1 MGKVVKFE
9 LKAAPKFAFKKVKSR
24 KISST
29 ENSNQLNLFNSK
41 HEGKVLKL
49 PYNLAI
55 FDEALLF
62 DEQGKDKAEELY
74 WEAILNGESVPDA
87 YCNLGILQFNAGNK
101 AKAID
106 CFTQSLKAEPR
117 HFESHYNLANLY
129 LEVENIALARL
140 HYEVAAEIE
149 PGFPN
154 VFYNLGVV
162 YAMTRDFE
170 KAAAGLERYTS
181 MVTDEESL
189 EARGLL
195 LSIRES
201 LSLGKS

>member
-9 LKAAPKFAFKKVKSR
+9 LKATPKFAFKKVKSR
-24 KISST
+24 KKSST
-29 ENSNQLNLFNSK
+29 GNLNQLDLFNSE

-49 PYNLAI
+49 PSNLSI

-62 DEQGKDKAEELY
+62 DEQGNNRAEELY
-74 WEAILNGESVPDA
+74 WDAISNGESVSDA
-87 YCNLGILQFNAGNK
+87 YCNLGILQFNTGNK

-106 CFTQSLKAEPR
+106 CFTQSLKADPR

-149 PGFPN
+149 PEFPN

-170 KAAAGLERYTS
+170 KAAAGLERYTT

-189 EARGLL
+189 EAKSLL
-195 LSIRES
+195 LSIRET
-201 LSLGKS
+201 LSRGKS